1 MRGRPSSYATADAV
15 GLIVLSTPHDREGE
29 LIRLRRHFGPGRF
42 NAVPRV
48 PGGVVR
54 VFDRNSLAVW
64 DGSRWWEK
72 PYATTYAKAVL
83 RSIPQAS
90 DSALEAILEF
100 CVHGLSPSPAGA
112 TLVWTLDDSLL
123 TELATSEVRM
133 PSLALQDRTTHA
145 PARHLLSQVDGAAL
159 LTSAAELV
167 DIRVYLRASA

>member
-1 MRGRPSSYATADAV
+1 
-15 GLIVLSTPHDREGE
+15 
-29 LIRLRRHFGPGRF
+29 
-42 NAVPRV
+42 
-48 PGGVVR
+48 
-54 VFDRNSLAVW
+54 
-64 DGSRWWEK
+64 
-72 PYATTYAKAVL
+72 
-83 RSIPQAS
+83 
-90 DSALEAILEF
+90 LEAILEF

-167 DIRVYLRASA
+167 DIRLYLRASAGAVAAVTIDSTRGTRHASAMRFSYDEPRVVVFVVSQDGPVTVYFEGEAVASIRSRLEEEAL